1 MANRTIL
8 ITGASGK
15 LGSAL
20 VHSLSGAHRIVQL
33 DLEEPTAAQRA
44 IGPCHVGSITDPMM
58 VAAALDGVDTVIHAG
73 AIPWSLKP
81 YHLLISTNV
90 MGTFMLLEQA
100 GVRGHVDQFIYISS
114 IMMHGLCNPHIELRL
129 PDYLPVDE
137 DHPSKAIDLYPCTKV
152 QGEFWCRNYVERFG
166 KPCIAI
172 RPPLIITL
180 DSEGQFEAQPA
191 GDQPSL
197 YEYVGTSDLVDA
209 ITRAL
214 DYHPTEGFDRF
225 LVHAADQRS
234 TMPSMEI
241 AERFFPGIPADESLL
256 SQAGG
261 FGALV
266 NSSHAMDRL
275 DWRPRYHCKR

>member
-1 MANRTIL
+1 MTRRTIL

-20 VHSLSGAHRIVQL
+20 VHSLSGTHQIVQL

-44 IGPCHVGSITDPMM
+44 IGPFHTGSITDPMA
-58 VAAALDGVDTVIHAG
+58 VAAAMDGVDTVIHAG

-81 YHLLISTNV
+81 YHLLIRTNV
-90 MGTFMLLEQA
+90 MGTFVLLEQA
-100 GVRGHVDQFIYISS
+100 GVCGHVEQFIYISS
-114 IMMHGLCNPHIELRL
+114 IMMHGLCNPRIKLRL
-129 PDYLPVDE
+129 PDYLPIDE
-137 DHPSKAIDLYPCTKV
+137 DHASKAVDLYPCTKA
-152 QGEFWCRNYVERFG
+152 QAEFWCRNYVERFG

-180 DSEGQFEAQPA
+180 DSEGQFEAQPV
-191 GDQPSL
+191 GEQPSL
-197 YEYVGTSDLVDA
+197 HEYIGTSDLLDA

-214 DYHPTEGFDRF
+214 DYHPLDGFDRF

-241 AERFFPGIPADESLL
+241 AERFFP
-256 SQAGG
+256 
-261 FGALV
+261 
-266 NSSHAMDRL
+266 
-275 DWRPRYHCKR
+275 